1 MDQAVA
7 GSLTGLSTD
16 ERLRAG
22 DLIAEL
28 RGRAEV
34 IGPNRTT
41 WPGLT
46 VYRFEAP
53 SGRQWSE
60 VRSLALC
67 VVAQGR
73 KAVTIDETTYRYDPF
88 NYLVLHRGMRF
99 ESEILEASLAKPF
112 LSFVLQIDPAVV
124 QRVSADMHEGAA
136 AAFRRHQAAA
146 AFRRHQAATALSGPR
161 WSLTAPSPR
170 TAPEQAPRREPPA
183 RVSPLD
189 ANMCGAVLR
198 FLRAAQTGP
207 DRRVLAPMYLQEIV
221 YRMLGA
227 GQRQRLLEAAASE
240 SEANPVTQVI
250 AYVRSHLAE
259 PLSVA
264 DLAEQACLSPSA
276 FAHLFRDVS
285 GMSPYQ
291 FIKSVRLDRARELLV
306 ASELNV
312 SEVARS
318 VGYSSL
324 SHFINEFKRH
334 FGVTPRAYADTQ
346 RDVVPMRM
354 DVATGRPAQG

>member
-1 MDQAVA
+1 MNQAA
-7 GSLTGLSTD
+7 DGTLAELSTE
-16 ERLRAG
+16 ERVRAG
-22 DLIAEL
+22 DLIATVK
-28 RGRAEV
+28 ACAPA
-34 IGPNRTT
+34 IGPNVTS

-73 KAVTIDETTYRYDPF
+73 KAVTADEVTYVYDPF

-99 ESEILEASLAKPF
+99 ESEILEASVEMPF
-112 LSFVLQIDPAVV
+112 LSLVLQIDPALV
-124 QRVSADMHEGAA
+124 QRVSADMRDGTA
-136 AAFRRHQAAA
+136 AAFRRGLTRTVLSGARWSARTAAA
-146 AFRRHQAATALSGPR
+146 GAAPAGEQRHHT
-161 WSLTAPSPR
+161 
-170 TAPEQAPRREPPA
+170 PPA
-183 RVSPLD
+183 RVSPMD

-221 YRMLGA
+221 YRMLRA
-227 GQRQRLLEAAASE
+227 GQRQRLLEAASSE
-240 SEANPVTQVI
+240 SETNPVTKVI
-250 AYVRSHLAE
+250 EYVRGHLAE

-264 DLAEQACLSPSA
+264 DLAELACLSPSA

-306 ASELNV
+306 SGELNV

-334 FGVTPRAYADTQ
+334 FGITPRAYADAQ

-354 DVATGRPAQG
+354 DEATGHPPGR

>member
-1 MDQAVA
+1 MDYPV
-7 GSLTGLSTD
+7 GGTVTELSTD
-16 ERLRAG
+16 ERLQAG

-28 RGRAEV
+28 KARAAAD
-34 IGPNRTT
+34 GPNATT

-46 VYRFEAP
+46 VYRFEEP

-60 VRSLALC
+60 VRSLALG

-73 KAVTIDETTYRYDPF
+73 KSVTVDDVTYIYDPF

-99 ESEILEASLAKPF
+99 ESEILVASREKPF
-112 LSFVLQIDPAVV
+112 LSLVLQIDPALV
-124 QRVSADMHEGAA
+124 QRVSADMHDGAA
-136 AAFRRHQAAA
+136 AAFRRSAG
-146 AFRRHQAATALSGPR
+146 RSALSGPR
-161 WSLTAPSPR
+161 WSPTSPFPG
-170 TAPEQAPRREPPA
+170 AVPEQAGRRQPSPA
-183 RVSPLD
+183 RVSPMD

-198 FLRAAQTGP
+198 FLRAAHTGP

-221 YRMLGA
+221 YRILRA

-240 SEANPVTQVI
+240 SESNPVTQVI
-250 AYVRSHLAE
+250 SYVRCHLAE
-259 PLSVA
+259 PLSVS
-264 DLAEQACLSPSA
+264 DLAERACLSPSA

-291 FIKSVRLDRARELLV
+291 FIKSVRLDRARELLL
-306 ASELNV
+306 AGELNV

-334 FGVTPRAYADTQ
+334 FGVTPRAYADAQ

-354 DVATGRPAQG
+354 DVATGRPPAG

>member
-1 MDQAVA
+1 MDQAGA
-7 GSLTGLSTD
+7 GMLTELSTE

-28 RGRAEV
+28 KDWAATT
-34 IGPNRTT
+34 GPNATP

-53 SGRQWSE
+53 AAPQWSE
-60 VRSLALC
+60 VQSLSLC

-73 KAVTIDETTYRYDPF
+73 KAVTIDDVTYCYDPF
-88 NYLVLHRGMRF
+88 NYLVLNRGLRF
-99 ESEILEASLAKPF
+99 EAEILEASVELPF

-124 QRVSADMHEGAA
+124 HRISADMRDGAA
-136 AAFRRHQAAA
+136 TGFRRP
-146 AFRRHQAATALSGPR
+146 S
-161 WSLTAPSPR
+161 APSALPRR
-170 TAPEQAPRREPPA
+170 TAPAQ
-183 RVSPLD
+183 VSPLD
-189 ANMCGAVLR
+189 TNTCGAVLR
-198 FLRAAQTGP
+198 FLRAAMTGP

-221 YRMLGA
+221 YRVLRA
-227 GQRQRLLEAAASE
+227 GQRQRLLDAAASE
-240 SEANPVTQVI
+240 TGSNPVTQVI
-250 AYVRSHLAE
+250 EYVRGHLSE

-264 DLAEQACLSPSA
+264 DLAEQVCLSPSA

-291 FIKSVRLDRARELLV
+291 FIKSVRLDRARDLLV
-306 ASELNV
+306 CEDLNV

-334 FGVTPRAYADTQ
+334 FGVTPRAYADAQ
-346 RDVVPMRM
+346 RDVIALRM
-354 DVATGRPAQG
+354 DLATGRPLSG